1 MFQLADLLARPR
13 ACRRRLR
20 FGACLLTSATAI
32 LLAASLSG
40 CGSAKPLTRAQLTRR
55 TNALCEEVRTKLKA
69 VGPAKTPQEFARLAR
84 KLAGFE
90 QQELESMRK
99 LTPPRSLASDW
110 KQILEGVEEI
120 SVAAGTLSTELQL
133 RHQKHAIAAFG
144 HISKVQQRLSTIV
157 KRDGFTSCGD
167 LA

>member
-1 MFQLADLLARPR
+1 MRT
-13 ACRRRLR
+13 RRRR
-20 FGACLLTSATAI
+20 RVGVSLLTPAAAI
-32 LLAASLSG
+32 LLAVCLCG

-55 TNALCEEVRTKLKA
+55 TNALCDEVHAKLKA
-69 VGPAKTPQEFARLAR
+69 IGPAKTPTEFAQLAR

-99 LTPPRSLASDW
+99 LTPPRSLAADW

-120 SVAAGTLSTELQL
+120 SIAAGTLSTELQL
-133 RHQKHAIAAFG
+133 KHQKHAVEAFG
-144 HISKVQQRLSTIV
+144 HISKVQQQLSKIV
-157 KRDGFTSCGD
+157 KRDGFTSCGE

>member
-1 MFQLADLLARPR
+1 M
-13 ACRRRLR
+13 
-20 FGACLLTSATAI
+20 
-32 LLAASLSG
+32 
-40 CGSAKPLTRAQLTRR
+40 RR
-55 TNALCEEVRTKLKA
+55 TNMLCEEVHAKLKA
-69 VGPAKTPQEFARLAR
+69 VGPAKTPKEFAQLAR

-133 RHQKHAIAAFG
+133 GHKKHAIEAFT

-157 KRDGFTSCGD
+157 KRDGFTSCSE
-167 LA
+167 LV